1 MATSATTLEI
11 PGFGGQVLRAGDDGY
26 DDARSVFN
34 GMIDRRP
41 ALIGVCGSTS
51 DVVAAVNFAREQ
63 ALPLSVY
70 GGGHGVTGAAV
81 VDEGLMIDMRGMK
94 GIAVDAEARTV
105 RAEAGLN
112 WGEFDAATQEH
123 GLAVTG
129 GRVPD
134 TGIAG
139 LALGSGS
146 GWLERKLGFTCDN
159 LLAAEVVTAD
169 GRVVTASA
177 DEHPD
182 LFWGLRGGGGNF
194 GIVTAFHLQLHP
206 IGPIV
211 YGGLLAWPAP
221 MAVEVT
227 KFWRDFMTGA
237 PDEVGSAL
245 AFITAPPAE
254 FVPEPVRGHPIVG
267 CVVCYAGDP
276 DDGEKVMV
284 PLREF
289 GPPPLDLLGPM
300 PYLAVQDLIT
310 EGNPRGLRNY
320 WSADFL
326 AELPDDAIDAF
337 TAHATKPVSPFS
349 QMLIVAGGGAI
360 ARVPDRLRRA
370 ACTVQHALPLD
381 VGRRGRRRAQHRLH
395 AGDRRRDEALDDRPR
410 LPQFHRRRGAPPHRG
425 VVRQGEVRPAPAGQ
439 GRLGPRERLLPQ
451 PEHSSCLA
459 GTRRRRRRERLA
471 TRRTWPSGK
480 RWRA

>member
-1 MATSATTLEI
+1 LGI
-11 PGFGGQVLRAGDDGY
+11 PGFGGELLAPGDGGY
-26 DDARSVFN
+26 DEARAVFN

-41 ALIGVCGSTS
+41 VMIAVCASTD

-63 ALPLSVY
+63 GLPLSIY

-81 VDEGLMIDMRGMK
+81 VDKGLVVDMRGMK
-94 GIAVDAEARTV
+94 GIEVDPAGRTA

-159 LLAAEVVTAD
+159 LIAAELVTAD
-169 GRVVTASA
+169 GRVVKASA
-177 DEHPD
+177 DENPE

-194 GIVTAFHLQLHP
+194 GIVTTFTLRLHP
-206 IGPIV
+206 IGPILL
-211 YGGLLAWPAP
+211 GGLLAWPAP
-221 MAVEVT
+221 MAGEVVR
-227 KFWRDFMTGA
+227 FWRDFMLSA

-245 AFITAPPAE
+245 AFITAPPAD
-254 FVPEPVRGHPIVG
+254 FVPEPVRGHPILG
-267 CVVCYAGDP
+267 CVLSYAGDVEE
-276 DDGEKVMV
+276 GEQVLR

-289 GPPPLDLLGPM
+289 GPPPLDLLQPM
-300 PYLAVQDLIT
+300 PYTAVQDLIT

-326 AELPDDAIDAF
+326 AGLPDEAVDVLVE
-337 TAHATKPVSPFS
+337 HATNPVSPFS
-349 QMLIVAGGGAI
+349 QMLVLAGGGAI
-360 ARVPDRLRRA
+360 ARVPEDETAFGERSAPFNTHYLSMWE
-370 ACTVQHALPLD
+370 
-381 VGRRGRRRAQHRLH
+381 
-395 AGDRRRDEALDDRPR
+395 DEADDEKNIAYVRAIAAAMKPWTTGRAYLNFIGDEGLHRVETSFGEKKYAR
-410 LPQFHRRRGAPPHRG
+410 LQALKAEWDPDNLFRHNQNIK
-425 VVRQGEVRPAPAGQ
+425 PA
-439 GRLGPRERLLPQ
+439 
-451 PEHSSCLA
+451 
-459 GTRRRRRRERLA
+459 
-471 TRRTWPSGK
+471 
-480 RWRA
+480 

>member
-11 PGFGGQVLRAGDDGY
+11 PGFGGEVLFPGDARY
-26 DDARSVFN
+26 DEARSVFN

-41 ALIGVCGSTS
+41 AVIGVCGSTA
-51 DVVAAVNFAREQ
+51 DVVAAVNFARDQ
-63 ALPLSVY
+63 RLPLSVY

-81 VDEGLMIDMRGMK
+81 VDDGLVVDMRGMK
-94 GIAVDAEARTV
+94 GIAVDADARTV

-177 DEHPD
+177 DENAD

-206 IGPIV
+206 IGPMV

-221 MAVEVT
+221 MAADVA
-227 KFWRDFMTGA
+227 KFWRDFMLDA

-267 CVVCYAGDP
+267 CVVCVAGDP
-276 DDGEKVMV
+276 DDGERVMA

-326 AELPDDAIDAF
+326 AELTDEAIDTF
-337 TAHATKPVSPFS
+337 VAHATKPVSPFS
-349 QMLIVAGGGAI
+349 QMLLVAGGGAI
-360 ARVPDRLRRA
+360 ARVPEDATAFGERRA
-370 ACTVQHALPLD
+370 PFNMHFLSMWEDAADDERNIAYTRAIADAMKPWTT
-381 VGRRGRRRAQHRLH
+381 GRAYLNFIGDEGLHRI
-395 AGDRRRDEALDDRPR
+395 EASFGKEKYAR
-410 LPQFHRRRGAPPHRG
+410 LQQVKAAWDPDNFFCHNQNI
-425 VVRQGEVRPAPAGQ
+425 RPA
-439 GRLGPRERLLPQ
+439 
-451 PEHSSCLA
+451 
-459 GTRRRRRRERLA
+459 
-471 TRRTWPSGK
+471 
-480 RWRA
+480 